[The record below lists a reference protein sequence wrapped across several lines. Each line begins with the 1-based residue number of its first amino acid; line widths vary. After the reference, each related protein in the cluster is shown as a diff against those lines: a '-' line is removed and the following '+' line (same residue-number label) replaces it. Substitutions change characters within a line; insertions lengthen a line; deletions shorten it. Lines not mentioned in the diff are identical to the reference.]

1 MRLQEATPHVW
12 TVKGEEVLERRK
24 ISRRS
29 RLKLAPV
36 GAMILLI
43 ILASV
48 FCSPISSPDSALARE
63 VKHRFVTIGTG
74 TSSGAYFAVGKAICE
89 SVNRRSKR
97 LVQEG
102 ATLVTRCHVVP
113 SGGSVFNI
121 RQVASGAFTFVIA
134 QSNVARQALGD
145 TAATTG
151 VAHVPGLRSAFSLHS
166 ESLHVVVPAD
176 AQVAGLADL
185 AGKRF
190 SPGNFG
196 SGTRQLVLD
205 LAAAH
210 NLPVDD
216 ILNVS
221 AVTPDSQVNALCA
234 GTIDAF
240 AMVTAVPAAVVMAA
254 ATNCAARLM
263 HLDTSI
269 EKGLADAAP
278 DLAPTVIPSGAYPT
292 ALTDTKTLGVHAGL
306 FTRDV
311 VPDQVVRD
319 LIQAV
324 IEELAH
330 VQAAHPALGNLQPHS
345 MATQGLGAPLHDAA
359 AAFFAAEGLL

>member
-1 MRLQEATPHVW
+1 MRRQEATPHVW
-12 TVKGEEVLERRK
+12 TVKGVELLERRRVT
-24 ISRRS
+24 RRS
-29 RLKLAPV
+29 RLKLAPA
-36 GAMILLI
+36 GAKILLVT
-43 ILASV
+43 LAGVLVSA
-48 FCSPISSPDSALARE
+48 ISSPDSALASE

-89 SVNRRSKR
+89 SVNRRSGR

-102 ATLVTRCHVVP
+102 ATLVTKCLAVP

-134 QSNVARQALGD
+134 QSNVARQALDD
-145 TAATTG
+145 TAATAG
-151 VAHVPGLRSAFSLHS
+151 VAHVRGLRSAFSLHN
-166 ESLHVVVPAD
+166 ESLHVVVRAD
-176 AQVAGLADL
+176 AQVDSLADL

-190 SPGNFG
+190 SPGNSG

-216 ILNVS
+216 VLETKVL
-221 AVTPDSQVNALCA
+221 TPETQVEALCA
-234 GTIDAF
+234 GKIDAF

-263 HLDTSI
+263 RLDTSV

-278 DLAPTVIPSGAYPT
+278 DLVPTVIPSGVYPT

-319 LIQAV
+319 LVQAV
-324 IEELAH
+324 MEELAY
-330 VQAAHPALGNLQPHS
+330 VQAAHPALADLQPYS

-359 AAFFAAEGLL
+359 AAIFAAEGLL